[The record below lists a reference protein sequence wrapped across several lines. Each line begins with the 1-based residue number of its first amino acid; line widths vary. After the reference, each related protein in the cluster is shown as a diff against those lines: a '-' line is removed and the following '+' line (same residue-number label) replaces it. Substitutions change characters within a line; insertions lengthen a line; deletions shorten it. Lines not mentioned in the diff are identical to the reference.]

1 MKRTAADVALKNCA
15 PRRGFT
21 LVELLVV
28 IAIIGVLVALL
39 LPAIQAAREAA
50 RRAQCQNSL
59 KQIGLAVQNYHGA
72 KNQLPPM
79 RVIDHQQTWL
89 QLILDYMEQ
98 TQVKGLWVASKGCF
112 YDQSYQCRTAT
123 IDAYYCPSQTH
134 ELRFV
139 EAVPDAVHSHNPVD
153 PGTSRPW
160 AGSIS
165 DFRAVA
171 GSTLPVYDDAGALVT
186 KFDDG
191 TSQYVDGPIPACRR
205 SNIKSTDA
213 ARRYLTGFKVETS
226 LKHITD
232 GTSNT
237 LLAGEVGRGTSET
250 GHAFNGDHTPGVF
263 IGKTNGFCLR
273 CGLPGIP
280 PGITPTP
287 AQQLEYGDGNT
298 FGSTHTGVVQFVM
311 CDGSV
316 RSIGID
322 VDLGIMDF
330 MATRAGGE
338 VASLP

>member
-50 RRAQCQNSL
+50 RRAQCQNGL
-59 KQIGLAVQNYHGA
+59 KQMGLSVQNYHGA

-79 RVIDHQQTWL
+79 RIIDHQQTWL

-112 YDQSYQCRTAT
+112 YDQSYQCRTAA
-123 IDAYYCPSQTH
+123 IDAYFCPSQAH
-134 ELRFV
+134 ETRLV
-139 EAVPDAVHSHNPVD
+139 EAVPDAVHSHNPTD
-153 PGTSRPW
+153 PATSRPW

-165 DFRAVA
+165 DYRAVA
-171 GSTLPVYDDAGALVT
+171 GSTLPVYDEAGTLVT
-186 KFDDG
+186 VFNDG

-205 SNIKSTDA
+205 SNIKSTDTG
-213 ARRYLTGFKVETS
+213 RRYLTGFKVETT
-226 LKHITD
+226 LKSITD

-250 GHAFNGDHTPGVF
+250 GHAFNGDHAPGVF
-263 IGKTNGFCLR
+263 IGKTNGFCQR
-273 CGLPGIP
+273 CGLPGVP
-280 PGITPTP
+280 PGVTPTA
-287 AQQLEYGDGNT
+287 AQVFEYGDGGT
-298 FGSTHTGVVQFVM
+298 FGSMHNGVVQFVM

-322 VDLGIMDF
+322 VDLAIMDF
-330 MATRAGGE
+330 LATRAAGDI
-338 VASLP
+338 ATLP